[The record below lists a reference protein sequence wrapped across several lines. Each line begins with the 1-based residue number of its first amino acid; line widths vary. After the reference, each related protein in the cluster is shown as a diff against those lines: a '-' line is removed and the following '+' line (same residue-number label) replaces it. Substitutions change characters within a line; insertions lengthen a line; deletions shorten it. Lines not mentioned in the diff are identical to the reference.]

1 MGSGAGGGSG
11 TALERRLGLRDAVT
25 VGAGSMIGAGV
36 FSAWGPAAAAAGSGL
51 VLGLA
56 IAAIVAFCNAT
67 SSAQLAA
74 VHPESGGTYVYAR
87 RELTPFWGHLAGWSF
102 VVGKTASCVALAL
115 TAGEYLWP
123 AHARMLAVILVGG
136 VATVNVGGLSRTVAV
151 TKGLLVVAITALAAV
166 VVAGWSIPSASLS
179 TIEPLDTT
187 FVGML
192 RSAGFLFF
200 AFAGYA
206 RIATL
211 GEEVR
216 DPRRTIPMA
225 IPRALGAVLVIYAT
239 VGVTLLATVP
249 IDAIASSDTPL
260 DLVVQAS
267 RFELLSPLVRIGAG
281 IAAFGV
287 LLNLIPGISRT
298 VLAMARRH
306 DLPHWFAAIGGRH
319 PLPLRAEGVV
329 TIVVI
334 VLTALFDLRG
344 AIGFSGV
351 TILTYYAI
359 TNASSLRLAAD
370 QRRWPR
376 PIAVVGLAGCLALA
390 VALPLASVATGAVV
404 LLVGVVVGRLT
415 P

>member
-1 MGSGAGGGSG
+1 MSR
-11 TALERRLGLRDAVT
+11 ALPHRR
-25 VGAGSMIGAGV
+25 
-36 FSAWGPAAAAAGSGL
+36 
-51 VLGLA
+51 
-56 IAAIVAFCNAT
+56 
-67 SSAQLAA
+67 
-74 VHPESGGTYVYAR
+74 
-87 RELTPFWGHLAGWSF
+87 GHQ
-102 VVGKTASCVALAL
+102 
-115 TAGEYLWP
+115 
-123 AHARMLAVILVGG
+123 R
-136 VATVNVGGLSRTVAV
+136 
-151 TKGLLVVAITALAAV
+151 LLVAITALAALV
-166 VVAGWSIPSASLS
+166 VVGFVPSSDATLS
-179 TIEPLDTT
+179 TIEPLGDH
-187 FVGML
+187 VRRRA
-192 RSAGFLFF
+192 RSAGLLFF

-225 IPRALGAVLVIYAT
+225 IPRGLVAVLVIYAT

-359 TNASSLRLAAD
+359 TNASSLRLTAD